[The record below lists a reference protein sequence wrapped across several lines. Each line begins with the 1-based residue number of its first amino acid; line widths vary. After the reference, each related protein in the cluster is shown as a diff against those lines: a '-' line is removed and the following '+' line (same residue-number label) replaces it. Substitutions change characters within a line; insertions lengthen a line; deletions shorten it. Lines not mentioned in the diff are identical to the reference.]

1 MALIA
6 GLAIGG
12 AATAG
17 AASLITGRQIK
28 DGSIA
33 ARDLTPGL
41 NARLA
46 RAGRPGAT
54 GAQGPAGPLTTTLP
68 AGQTL
73 RGGFNLDSSAGAG
86 GIYLGGAISFA
97 LTLTAAPTVV
107 VRPQDAP
114 PTAQCP
120 GSVSMPQAAPGVLCI
135 HLQSSSNVVGN
146 PAVAGTGNVLN
157 VQPYPNTL
165 AGGATPFGAELYIQ
179 SLVAG
184 RFYVDGTWAVTGT

>member
-33 ARDLTPGL
+33 ARDLTAGL
-41 NARLA
+41 NARIA
-46 RAGRPGAT
+46 RAGTPGPA

-73 RGGFNLDSSAGAG
+73 RGAFNLDTSVGAGAV
-86 GIYLGGAISFA
+86 IFGGAITFG
-97 LTLTAAPTVV
+97 LTLRAAPTPVI
-107 VRPQDAP
+107 RPAGAA

-120 GSVSMPQAAPGVLCI
+120 GTLRDPQAAPGVLCI
-135 HLQSSSNVVGN
+135 YLQSESNL
-146 PAVAGTGNVLN
+146 AVLPGFTSGLSVQSYPNVLN
-157 VQPYPNTL
+157 EN
-165 AGGATPFGAELYIQ
+165 ASSAFGAELFIR

-184 RFYVDGTWAVTGT
+184 RMFVDGTWAVTGN